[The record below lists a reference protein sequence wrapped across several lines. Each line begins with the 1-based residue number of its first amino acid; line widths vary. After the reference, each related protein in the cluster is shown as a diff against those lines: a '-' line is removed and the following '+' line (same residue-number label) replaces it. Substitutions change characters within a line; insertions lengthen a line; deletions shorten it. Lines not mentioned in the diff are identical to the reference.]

1 MNRTSLAEDVL
12 VQEVRI
18 MAPASRIFAAL
29 TNPTE
34 LLKWWS
40 IPGKFQLIAAEADLR
55 PGGGWKMHV
64 LGGCG
69 PEQTSSTVRGEY
81 RIVEPPRI
89 LELTW
94 IRDEEGHP
102 ETLVRWELE
111 ETDGATLVRVTHSGL
126 SSEALRRRNSGWPMI
141 LGLLRQHLE
150 RAGKRSTGNEA

>member
-1 MNRTSLAEDVL
+1 MNPTSLAEDVL

-29 TNPTE
+29 TDPAE

-40 IPGKFQLIAAEADLR
+40 IPGRFQLVAAEAELR
-55 PGGGWKMHV
+55 PQGRWKMHV

-69 PEQTSSTVRGEY
+69 PEQTSSTVHGEY
-81 RIVEPPRI
+81 LIVEPPRT

-102 ETLVRWELE
+102 ETLVRWDLE
-111 ETDGATLVRVTHSGL
+111 EAGGSTLVRVTHSGL

-150 RAGKRSTGNEA
+150 STGKRSAGTGA